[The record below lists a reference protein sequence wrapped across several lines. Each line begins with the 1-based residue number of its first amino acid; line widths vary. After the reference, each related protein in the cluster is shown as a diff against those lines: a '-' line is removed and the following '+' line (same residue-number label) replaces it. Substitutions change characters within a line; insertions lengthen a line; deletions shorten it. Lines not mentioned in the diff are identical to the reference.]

1 MLLILFRPDE
11 CSLGRLEPH
20 VERENGETGG
30 GHDCLCA
37 VPGCSSGV
45 YNSFGTTK
53 SALIDQA
60 QPCVHNYHFIS
71 PQGMF
76 DYLDNAVIKL
86 CDMPAVG
93 TDLSTVKQQ
102 IEELKVWIRPYLHL
116 SKKKNTL
123 RKRLTLFLFTWHS
136 NIKWKFTSSRLI
148 WRNFATKESCYSEKW
163 ATKQTETW
171 FKSLSL
177 SYATYG
183 TTWWTKAQSDRWGN
197 TDVYYLSLLLHLK
210 NNCLWNR

>member
-1 MLLILFRPDE
+1 MQPGKAWTARGEREWRDWKRPWLPLCSTRMLFR
-11 CSLGRLEPH
+11 CLLLYWYRKMC
-20 VERENGETGG
+20 
-30 GHDCLCA
+30 HDW
-37 VPGCSSGV
+37 SSQL
-45 YNSFGTTK
+45 Y
-53 SALIDQA
+53 
-60 QPCVHNYHFIS
+60 VHNYHFIY

-102 IEELKVWIRPYLHL
+102 IEELKVWIRPYLLL
-116 SKKKNTL
+116 SQKTHWEKDWPF
-123 RKRLTLFLFTWHS
+123 LFLHDS
-136 NIKWKFTSSRLI
+136 NIKWKFTSSRLT
-148 WRNFATKESCYSEKW
+148 WRSFATKESCYSEKW

-183 TTWWTKAQSDRWGN
+183 TTWWTKSQSDRWGN
-197 TDVYYLSLLLHLK
+197 TDQFIISVCLLHLRS
-210 NNCLWNR
+210 NYL

>member
-1 MLLILFRPDE
+1 
-11 CSLGRLEPH
+11 
-20 VERENGETGG
+20 
-30 GHDCLCA
+30 
-37 VPGCSSGV
+37 
-45 YNSFGTTK
+45 
-53 SALIDQA
+53 
-60 QPCVHNYHFIS
+60 
-71 PQGMF
+71 MF

-102 IEELKVWIRPYLHL
+102 IEELKVWIRPYLL
-116 SKKKNTL
+116 SQKTRWEKDWPV
-123 RKRLTLFLFTWHS
+123 FFFTWHS
-136 NIKWKFTSSRLI
+136 NIKWTFTSSRLT
-148 WRNFATKESCYSEKW
+148 WRSFATKESCYSEKW

-197 TDVYYLSLLLHLK
+197 TDQFIISVSFCIYEMITYKTDNLELI
-210 NNCLWNR
+210 